1 MLSFFL
7 GSSPRSANGSDPGF
21 FEISASSLG
30 VEACDICVCVCVCV
44 CVPFKSGVS
53 VSYIFLTFL
62 KVSLAGIQ
70 SQTL

>member
-7 GSSPRSANGSDPGF
+7 GSSPKSANGSDPGF
-21 FEISASSLG
+21 FQISASSLSL
-30 VEACDICVCVCVCV
+30 EACDILCV

-62 KVSLAGIQ
+62 KVSLAGTQ

>member
-1 MLSFFL
+1 MGLTQASLKFL
-7 GSSPRSANGSDPGF
+7 LLLWVLKHVIF
-21 FEISASSLG
+21 
-30 VEACDICVCVCVCV
+30 VCVCVCVCV